1 MAEYSFKLK
10 KGTDSTKIFTL
21 YSVKDDVKSIYDLT
35 GYSGAMQI
43 RQTFY
48 STKAI
53 DSFTTGNGKL
63 LIDPTAGT
71 ISVKFSHKATENYPV
86 ATLVYDIEL
95 TNSEGEKSRPVHG
108 KIKVLPEVTKIEP
121 NESD

>member
-21 YSVKDDVKSIYDLT
+21 YSVKDDEKSIYDLT
-35 GYSGAMQI
+35 GYAGAMQI

-63 LIDPTAGT
+63 VIDPTAGT
-71 ISVKFSHKATENYPV
+71 ITVKFSHTATTSYPV

-95 TNSEGEKSRPVHG
+95 TNSEGEKERPIHG

-121 NESD
+121 DDTN